1 MSGGRVLVSYRR
13 MFTHQ
18 DGQSPWE
25 MEWGLFTYPSWA
37 SLSISVWPPWGL
49 SEVEDCSYLGREF
62 RRLSSEAAEMACVLV
77 VSLAFNG

>member
-1 MSGGRVLVSYRR
+1 MGGGRVLVSYRR

-25 MEWGLFTYPSWA
+25 IEWGLLTYPSWA

-49 SEVEDCSYLGREF
+49 SEVEDLGREF